1 MIHRGGK
8 GLTARKARQ
17 GSASD
22 AGSIPARSTAQALLL
37 RSSCEPW
44 AVAIPPR
51 VRGSDGT
58 H

>member
-1 MIHRGGK
+1 MLNRGGN
-8 GLTARKARQ
+8 GFDSGESPHGTLLY
-17 GSASD
+17 

-51 VRGSDGT
+51 VRGK
-58 H
+58 